1 MSLTLDDVRAARD
14 WGVRFH
20 SSWKAQIRVNDAVAS
35 DQWSIAWDDG
45 EDEDSEPLVENV
57 YKGALEDK
65 MSAAGSFL
73 PSIFVPPSPGT
84 TEDRGE
90 RQSQKRKRVYQSY
103 WDRSDM
109 PRLLKGAYRDW
120 FHTGAGYVMPW
131 TEWYDKEGNA
141 KASADR
147 APYLMRLDPRQA
159 YPLAHNSKGEL
170 VKILFARQRRIAELK
185 DEYGPTNPA
194 FAEFTT
200 YRNLKSLDDAQFL
213 EEIWYFDATYWG
225 VALGDSLL
233 PREHQGRQILPTG
246 MIDAVGGGS
255 NMVWIGEPIKH
266 NLDRCPVVES
276 KRMTHDDSYR
286 GALEDVIP
294 SLRTAQNFMA
304 RILDDLQQNIYAP
317 VVLDNIENSDEYG
330 PGAILRGT
338 GDGTASILR
347 DRPPVNFEGQQIV
360 QNVIGAAHRQASW
373 PVQRSG
379 DADASVVSAKGIT
392 ALAGTFNSELA
403 WAQQDMEGALMGAN
417 RLAAA
422 FDEKHCAG
430 KKRIYGM
437 EGIRSYSE
445 TYDPTVLF
453 DGDYRNKVSYGDR
466 TGLDESNRLTK
477 LAMLRNLEAISL
489 RTFME
494 KTNATEDPL
503 QEERD
508 IAIENLTGL
517 FYKVLLPQQIEQGDL
532 GALKKFVERIDDDRE
547 TVRTA
552 VMETIRELENPAPG
566 PIPGAPGGGGQ
577 VDTIQMMR
585 SLASGGQPGNAEGL
599 PEPPTIGPELQK
611 MLPNRQRRLVSETAP
626 GGTAA

>member
-1 MSLTLDDVRAARD
+1 MTLSLEDVRKARD
-14 WGVRFH
+14 WGVNFH
-20 SSWKAQIRVNDAVAS
+20 APWKRQITVNDAVAS
-35 DQWSIAWDDG
+35 DQWNVIWDDG
-45 EDEDSEPLVENV
+45 EDEPSDPLVENV

-73 PSIFVPPSPGT
+73 PSIFVPPPPGT

-90 RQSQKRKRVYQSY
+90 RAAQKRKRVIMSY

-109 PRLLKGAYRDW
+109 PRLLKTLYRDW
-120 FHTGAGYVMPW
+120 FHTGAGFLMPW
-131 TEWYDKEGNA
+131 TEWFDKDGNPRP
-141 KASADR
+141 SAER
-147 APYLMRLDPRQA
+147 APYLMKLDPRQA
-159 YPLAHNSKGEL
+159 YPLAHNSKGQL
-170 VKILFARQRRIAELK
+170 VKILFARQRRVAELI
-185 DEYGPTNPA
+185 DEYGANNPA
-194 FAEFTT
+194 LEELTQ
-200 YRNLKSLDDAQFL
+200 YRNVKKLDDADFL
-213 EEIWYFDATYWG
+213 EEIWYFDSTYWG

-233 PREHQGRQILPTG
+233 PAEWQGRQTLPTG
-246 MIDAVGGGS
+246 MIDAVGGS
-255 NMVWIGEPIKH
+255 NMAWVGEPVKH
-266 NLDRCPVVES
+266 MMDRCPVMES
-276 KRMTHDDSYR
+276 KRLTHDDSYR

-294 SLRTAQNFMA
+294 ALKTAQNFMA

-317 VVLDNIENSDEYG
+317 VVLDNIENHEEYG

-347 DRPPVNFEGQQIV
+347 DRPPVNFEGQRIV
-360 QNVIGAAHRQASW
+360 AETISSAHRQASW

-379 DADASVVSAKGIT
+379 DADASVVSAKGVT

-403 WAQQDMEGALMGAN
+403 WAQQDMENLLMGAN

-437 EGIRSYSE
+437 EGIRSYTE

-453 DGDYRNKVSYGDR
+453 NGDYRNKVSYGDR

-517 FYKVLLPQQIEQGDL
+517 FYKVLLPQQIEQGDIS
-532 GALKKFVERIDDDRE
+532 ALQAFVDRIDDDRE
-547 TVRTA
+547 TVRSA
-552 VMETIRELENPAPG
+552 VMETIKELTAPAPG
-566 PIPGAPGGGGQ
+566 PIPGSPAGGGDI
-577 VDTIQMMR
+577 DTIQMMR

-599 PEPPTIGPELQK
+599 PQPPTIGPELEK

-626 GGTAA
+626 GNTAA

>member
-1 MSLTLDDVRAARD
+1 MLKLDDVRKARE

-20 SSWKAQIRVNDAVAS
+20 STWKAQIRVNDAVAA
-35 DQWSIAWDDG
+35 DQWNIIWDDG
-45 EDEDSEPLVENV
+45 EDEASEPLVENV

-73 PSIFVPPSPGT
+73 PSIFVPPPPGT

-90 RQSQKRKRVYQSY
+90 RAAQKRKRVYQSY
-103 WDRSDM
+103 WERSDM
-109 PRLLKGAYRDW
+109 PRLLKGMYRDW
-120 FHTGAGYVMPW
+120 FHTGAGFLLPW
-131 TEWYDKEGNA
+131 TEWYDKEGVERP
-141 KASADR
+141 SAER

-159 YPLAHNSKGEL
+159 YPLAHNSKGQL
-170 VKILFARQRRIAELK
+170 VKVLFARQRRVAELR
-185 DEYGPTNPA
+185 DEYGAGNEALRELTK
-194 FAEFTT
+194 
-200 YRNLKSLDDAQFL
+200 YRNIRDLDDAEFL
-213 EEIWYFDATYWG
+213 EEIWYFDSTWWG
-225 VALGDSLL
+225 VAIGDSLL
-233 PREHQGRQILPTG
+233 PAEHQGRQILPTG
-246 MIDAVGGGS
+246 MIDAVGGS
-255 NMVWIGEPIKH
+255 NMAWVGEPVKH
-266 NLDRCPVVES
+266 GFDGCPVAES

-294 SLRTAQNFMA
+294 SLRVAQNFMA

-330 PGAILRGT
+330 PGAILKGT
-338 GDGTASILR
+338 GDGKASILR
-347 DRPPVNFEGQQIV
+347 DRPPVNFEGQRVVAETI
-360 QNVIGAAHRQASW
+360 NSAHRQASW

-379 DADASVVSAKGIT
+379 DADASVVSAKGVT

-403 WAQQDMEGALMGAN
+403 WAQQDMETVLMSAN

-422 FDEKHCAG
+422 FDEKHCGG
-430 KKRIYGM
+430 KKRIFGM
-437 EGIRSYSE
+437 EGVQSYTES
-445 TYDPTVLF
+445 YDPTVLF
-453 DGDYRNKVSYGDR
+453 RGDYRNKVSYGDR

-477 LAMLRNLEAISL
+477 LAMLRNLDAISL

-508 IAIENLTGL
+508 IAIENLTKL
-517 FYKVLLPQQIEQGDL
+517 FYTSLLPQQIEQGDL
-532 GALKKFVERIDDDRE
+532 TALKDFVERIDDDRE
-547 TVRTA
+547 TVRSA

-566 PIPGAPGGGGQ
+566 PIPGAPGQGGEI
-577 VDTIQMMR
+577 DTIQMMR

-599 PEPPTIGPELQK
+599 PQPPTIGPELQK